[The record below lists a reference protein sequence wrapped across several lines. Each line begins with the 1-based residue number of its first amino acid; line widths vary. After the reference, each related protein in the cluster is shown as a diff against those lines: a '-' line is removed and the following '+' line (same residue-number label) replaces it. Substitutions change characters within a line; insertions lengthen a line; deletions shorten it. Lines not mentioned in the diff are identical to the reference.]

1 MKEGNFI
8 PHKQTAEYF
17 CINCKF
23 WSQTADEIG
32 FCMKAKGF
40 GIRSINRIE
49 SVLKSKGLSIDDI
62 EEVKNEVLGGLRT
75 EHNFGCIHFEA

>member
-1 MKEGNFI
+1 MKQE
-8 PHKQTAEYF
+8 

-49 SVLKSKGLSIDDI
+49 SVLKSKGLSGDDI
-62 EEVKNEVLGGLRT
+62 EEVKNEVLEGLRT
-75 EHNFGCIHFEA
+75 EHDFGCIHFEA